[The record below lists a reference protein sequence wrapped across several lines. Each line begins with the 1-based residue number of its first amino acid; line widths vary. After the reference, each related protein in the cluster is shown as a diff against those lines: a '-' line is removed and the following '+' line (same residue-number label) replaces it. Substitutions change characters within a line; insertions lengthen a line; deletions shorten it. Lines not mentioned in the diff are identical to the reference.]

1 MISRKIQ
8 TFRNIQYFLNATQIK
23 LFKNVYFFNFFSKHI
38 ESANVGGKCE
48 ISEIKNNLNLEK
60 VKVKFQKC

>member
-1 MISRKIQ
+1 MPRKLSCSKMCI
-8 TFRNIQYFLNATQIK
+8 FL
-23 LFKNVYFFNFFSKHI
+23 NFFSKHI